1 MEEAKE
7 ITDKADKMNITCQ
20 EYKTL
25 RNALRTTRGWIIRV
39 KKSGAANGQTHFTGV
54 TELINE
60 HSNFIVTA
68 MDEVSKLKQAMC
80 GYCICRLPYEGFM
93 IGCDGCGEWY
103 HGPCVGVNEEQA
115 EKFDKYV
122 CVRCYTL
129 RVYNENTASV
139 AGIVRKWSSDKGLSK
154 ARSMDLQRHGRKV
167 RQAERDIS
175 KSKSDLEKYE
185 NELWSLVGPTP
196 PDGATSFSADLPQA
210 SDKGEIT
217 GNSEKTNKKEK
228 GVSITLISVFILGQS
243 YRLIALL
250 LRSTRQDRKSAHNN

>member
-7 ITDKADKMNITCQ
+7 ITDKADKLNITCH

-39 KKSGAANGQTHFTGV
+39 KKCGAANGQTHVTGV

-129 RVYNENTASV
+129 RVYNENTAAV
-139 AGIVRKWSSDKGLSK
+139 AGIVRKWSSAKGLSK
-154 ARSMDLQRHGRKV
+154 ARSMDSQRYGRKV

-175 KSKSDLEKYE
+175 KSKSDLEKFE
-185 NELWSLVGPTP
+185 SELRHLVGPRAPNSTTNFAP
-196 PDGATSFSADLPQA
+196 RLPQA
-210 SDKGEIT
+210 SEKDDLT
-217 GNSEKTNKKEK
+217 GNPEKTNKKEK
-228 GVSITLISVFILGQS
+228 GTSNSLFFYSILTNLI
-243 YRLIALL
+243 
-250 LRSTRQDRKSAHNN
+250 N